1 MDARED
7 LARIHQRGRGQALSY
22 RCANHRP
29 RGLRVHPGLRLR
41 KPVGAQLKIGDRTLI
56 AADVLLYLENPR
68 TRLSIGSNCL
78 INYGAKIIA
87 HEQITIGDHT
97 LISWN
102 TSITDSDFHR
112 LENREPTKAVSIGNH
127 VWIGSGVQVLR
138 GVTIG
143 DGAVV
148 AAGAVVTR
156 DVPPAALVAGVP
168 ARVQRTDVTW
178 S

>member
-1 MDARED
+1 
-7 LARIHQRGRGQALSY
+7 
-22 RCANHRP
+22 
-29 RGLRVHPGLRLR
+29 
-41 KPVGAQLKIGDRTLI
+41 VGAELRIGDRTLI
-56 AADVLLYLENPR
+56 AADVLLYLNNPK

-102 TSITDSDFHR
+102 TSITDSDFHQ
-112 LENREPTKAVSIGNH
+112 LDNREPTKPVWIGSH
-127 VWIGSGVQVLR
+127 VWIGSGAQVLR

-168 ARVQRTDVTW
+168 ASLIRTDVTW
-178 S
+178 A